1 MQERRALGTR
11 TVTLVT
17 VLMLTVVLVGI
28 LAFEAWRAQRSH
40 RRIAVDVLREYA
52 EFAAWEYNASFKEGL
67 YSTLMWMLSPVVH
80 EEPLA
85 DAHELRSPA
94 ILLQHIR
101 KKESCSAPKT
111 RYAFRVDART
121 GHLEVAGA
129 ELTDDFRRWLADTI
143 SADMR
148 YYKRD
153 YSYSAI
159 TGDVNGEPV
168 ALAYQV
174 KWLRNDTPA
183 AAFGFAFC
191 MHALASPHLER
202 VMKHAQILPPSV
214 THGAPNDSL
223 FSVIVRDGH
232 GKDLYR
238 SPRQYSQL
246 YTGENKLDYFG
257 GVLTT
262 VALNPPIVESLMI
275 GGLPRSR
282 LPLVLGVLFLAVAM
296 VAIALLQL
304 RREWELARLRSAFI
318 ASVSHELRTPLA
330 QIRMFAETLRLG
342 RVRSDPERERSLR
355 IIDQES
361 RRLTHLVENILQ
373 FSRAERD
380 VMQLSLH
387 SAELAPIVR
396 EALDA
401 FAPIARS
408 RGVTVDATLD
418 ESVRAPVDADALRQI
433 LLNLVDNA
441 VKYGPAGQTVRVTL
455 GALPSVRLGDVTAS
469 DRIVLSVEDEGP
481 GIPEDEVDR
490 IWAPYYR
497 LPKDAEGSIG
507 GSGIGL
513 SVVRDL
519 AGRMGGRAF
528 VVAGAARRNDGQK
541 PSRGSRFVVEL
552 PRARDVS
559 VAVAEP
565 PRTAGTPT
573 A

>member
-1 MQERRALGTR
+1 MPERRALDTR
-11 TVTLVT
+11 TMTLVT
-17 VLMLTVVLVGI
+17 VLMLTVVLVGV

-40 RRIAVDVLREYA
+40 RRIAIDVLREYA

-67 YSTLMWMLSPVVH
+67 YSTIMWMLSPVVH
-80 EEPLA
+80 EEPLT
-85 DAHELRSPA
+85 DAHELKSPA

-101 KKESCSAPKT
+101 KKESCSAPST
-111 RYAFRVDART
+111 RYAFRVDARS
-121 GHLEVAGA
+121 GQVEIAGA
-129 ELTDDFRRWLADTI
+129 TLSEGFKSWLADTI
-143 SADMR
+143 ARDIR
-148 YYKRD
+148 DYKRD
-153 YSYSAI
+153 WSYSAI
-159 TGDVNGEPV
+159 TGEVDGEPV
-168 ALAYQV
+168 SIVYQI
-174 KWLRNDTPA
+174 KWRRDDTPA
-183 AAFGFAFC
+183 AAYGFGFC
-191 MHALASPHLER
+191 MHALASPHLAR
-202 VMKHAQILPPSV
+202 VMQHAPILPPSV
-214 THGAPNDSL
+214 THGAPNDSI
-223 FSVIVRDGH
+223 FSVIVKDGH
-232 GKDLYR
+232 GKVLYR
-238 SPRQYSQL
+238 SPKQYPQL
-246 YTGENKLDYFG
+246 YTGDNTLDYFG

-304 RREWELARLRSAFI
+304 KREWELARLRSAFI

-380 VMQLSLH
+380 VMLLSCH
-387 SAELAPIVR
+387 TAELAPIVR

-408 RGVTVDATLD
+408 RGVIVEASLD
-418 ESVRAPVDADALRQI
+418 ESVRAPVDQDALRQI

-455 GALPSVRLGDVTAS
+455 GNGFAGGDRVQL
-469 DRIVLSVEDEGP
+469 VVEDEGP
-481 GIPEDEVDR
+481 GIPADEMEQ

-497 LPKDAEGSIG
+497 LPKDAEGSVG

-519 AGRMGGRAF
+519 TERMGGRAF
-528 VVAGAARRNDGQK
+528 VANARRSDSQ
-541 PSRGSRFVVEL
+541 RGSKFVVEL
-552 PRARDVS
+552 PRARDAAAAPVAA
-559 VAVAEP
+559 AVAP
-565 PRTAGTPT
+565 SA
-573 A
+573 

>member
-1 MQERRALGTR
+1 MQQRRAVATR

-67 YSTLMWMLSPVVH
+67 YSTLMWLLSPVVH
-80 EEPLA
+80 EEALA
-85 DAHELRSPA
+85 STKDLKSPQ

-101 KKESCSAPKT
+101 KKESCKSPTA
-111 RYAFRVDART
+111 RYAFRLDAAD
-121 GHLEVAGA
+121 GKMYVAGA
-129 ELTDDFRRWLADTI
+129 ELPVDFKRWLADTI
-143 SADMR
+143 KRDMK

-153 YSYSAI
+153 YAYSAI
-159 TGDVNGEPV
+159 TGEMHGEPI
-168 ALAYQV
+168 AIAYQI
-174 KWLRNDTPA
+174 KWRRDDKPA
-183 AAFGFAFC
+183 AAYGFEFC
-191 MHALASPHLER
+191 MHKMAAPTLEA
-202 VMKHAQILPPSV
+202 VMKHAQILPPAV
-214 THGAPNDSL
+214 THGAPNDSI
-223 FSVIVRDGH
+223 FSITVRDGH
-232 GKDLYR
+232 GRELFR
-238 SPRQYSQL
+238 SAKQYPQL
-246 YTGENKLDYFG
+246 YTGENRLDYFG
-257 GVLTT
+257 GIVTT

-342 RVRSDPERERSLR
+342 RVRSDPERDRSLR

-373 FSRAERD
+373 FSRAERNA
-380 VMQLSLH
+380 MQLALH
-387 SAELAPIVR
+387 RTVLAPIVR

-401 FAPIARS
+401 FGPVARS
-408 RGVTVDATLD
+408 RGVTIETSLD
-418 ESVRAPVDADALRQI
+418 ESLQGLVDADALRQI

-441 VKYGPAGQTVRVTL
+441 VKYGPVGQTIKVTL
-455 GALPSVRLGDVTAS
+455 GAVGDA
-469 DRIVLSVEDEGP
+469 IVLVVQDQGP
-481 GIPEDEVDR
+481 GIPEDERER
-490 IWAPYYR
+490 IWAPFYR
-497 LPKDAEGSIG
+497 LPSDAEGSVG

-519 AGRMGGRAF
+519 AERMGGNAYVSSPREGTT
-528 VVAGAARRNDGQK
+528 GA
-541 PSRGSRFVVEL
+541 RFVVEL
-552 PRARDVS
+552 RGEGVGQRA
-559 VAVAEP
+559 APLA
-565 PRTAGTPT
+565 TAGATT
-573 A
+573 

>member
-1 MQERRALGTR
+1 M
-11 TVTLVT
+11 TLVT
-17 VLMLTVVLVGI
+17 VLVLTVVLVGV

-40 RRIAVDVLREYA
+40 RRIAEDVLREYA
-52 EFAAWEYNASFKEGL
+52 EFAAWEFNASFKEGL

-80 EEPLA
+80 EEPLSSTQ
-85 DAHELRSPA
+85 ELKSPA

-101 KKESCSAPKT
+101 RKESCKSPST
-111 RYAFRVDART
+111 RYAFRVDVPSGAIT
-121 GHLEVAGA
+121 VAGA
-129 ELTDDFRRWLADTI
+129 TLAPDLQKWLADTI
-143 SADMR
+143 MHDLK

-153 YSYSAI
+153 YAYSAV
-159 TGDVNGEPV
+159 TGAVDGEPV
-168 ALAYQV
+168 AIAYQV
-174 KWLRNDTPA
+174 KWRRDDKPA
-183 AAFGFAFC
+183 AAYGFAFC
-191 MHALASPHLER
+191 MHSLAMPHLDK
-202 VMKHAQILPPSV
+202 VMKKAQILPPSV
-214 THGAPNDSL
+214 THGATNDSL

-232 GKDLYR
+232 GKVLYR
-238 SPRQYSQL
+238 SARQYAQL
-246 YTGENKLDYFG
+246 YTGENRLDYFG
-257 GVLTT
+257 GILTT
-262 VALNPPIVESLMI
+262 VAFNPPIVESLMI

-282 LPLVLGVLFLAVAM
+282 LPLLLGVLLLAVAL
-296 VAIALLQL
+296 VAIAFMQL

-380 VMQLSLH
+380 AMQLSLRRT
-387 SAELAPIVR
+387 ALAPVVR

-408 RGVTVDATLD
+408 RAVTVETALD
-418 ESVRAPVDADALRQI
+418 ETLHGMVDQDALQQI

-441 VKYGPAGQTVRVTL
+441 VKYGPPAQTVRVSL
-455 GALPSVRLGDVTAS
+455 GAAGDNRAILAVQ
-469 DRIVLSVEDEGP
+469 DEGP
-481 GIPEDEVDR
+481 GIPQDEAER

-497 LPKDAEGSIG
+497 LAVDAEGSVG

-513 SVVRDL
+513 AVVRDL
-519 AGRMGGRAF
+519 AERMGGRAY
-528 VVAGAARRNDGQK
+528 VTSARDGNNGKRPGA
-541 PSRGSRFVVEL
+541 RFVVEL
-552 PRARDVS
+552 QGEGARAGS
-559 VAVAEP
+559 PLA
-565 PRTAGTPT
+565 TAG

>member
-11 TVTLVT
+11 TMTLVT
-17 VLMLTVVLVGI
+17 VLMLTVVLVGV

-67 YSTLMWMLSPVVH
+67 YSTIMWMLSPVVH

-85 DAHELRSPA
+85 DGHELKSPK

-101 KKESCSAPKT
+101 RKESCHSPSA
-111 RYAFRVDART
+111 RYVFRVDAQS
-121 GHLEVAGA
+121 GKVEIAGA
-129 ELTDDFRRWLADTI
+129 TLPDRFKKWLADTI
-143 SADMR
+143 VRDMHG
-148 YYKRD
+148 YKRD
-153 YSYSAI
+153 WSYSAI
-159 TGDVNGEPV
+159 TDEMDGERV
-168 ALAYQV
+168 AIAYQV
-174 KWLRNDTPA
+174 KWRRNDTPA
-183 AAFGFAFC
+183 AAYGFAFC
-191 MHALASPHLER
+191 MHAVATPQLEY
-202 VMKHAQILPPSV
+202 VMRHAQILPPSV
-214 THGAPNDSL
+214 THGAPNDSI

-232 GKDLYR
+232 GKVLYR
-238 SPRQYSQL
+238 SPRQYAQL
-246 YTGENKLDYFG
+246 YTGENTLDYFG
-257 GVLTT
+257 GIVTT
-262 VALNPPIVESLMI
+262 VALNTPIVESLMI

-304 RREWELARLRSAFI
+304 KREWELARLRSAFI

-380 VMQLSLH
+380 VMQLSCQ

-408 RGVTVDATLD
+408 RGVTVEASLD
-418 ESVRAPVDADALRQI
+418 ESVRAPVDQDALRQI

-455 GALPSVRLGDVTAS
+455 GNGFVGGDRVQ
-469 DRIVLSVEDEGP
+469 LSVEDQGP
-481 GIPEDEVDR
+481 GIPADEVEQ

-497 LPKDAEGSIG
+497 LPKDAEGSVG

-519 AGRMGGRAF
+519 AERMGGRAF
-528 VVAGAARRNDGQK
+528 VVAGARPRTDGQHGT
-541 PSRGSRFVVEL
+541 RGSKFVVEL
-552 PRARDVS
+552 PRARDASATPVAA
-559 VAVAEP
+559 AVA
-565 PRTAGTPT
+565 PT

>member
-11 TVTLVT
+11 TMTLVT
-17 VLMLTVVLVGI
+17 VLMLTVVLVGV

-40 RRIAVDVLREYA
+40 RRIAIDVLREYA
-52 EFAAWEYNASFKEGL
+52 EFAAWEYNASFKEEI
-67 YSTLMWMLSPVVH
+67 YSTIMWMLSPVVH
-80 EEPLA
+80 EEPLS
-85 DAHELRSPA
+85 DAHELKSPA

-101 KKESCSAPKT
+101 KKESCSAPSN
-111 RYAFRVDART
+111 RYAFRVDGRS
-121 GHLEVAGA
+121 GKMEVAGA
-129 ELTDDFRRWLADTI
+129 TLSENLTRWLADTI
-143 SADMR
+143 ARDMR
-148 YYKRD
+148 HYKRD
-153 YSYSAI
+153 WSYSAVS
-159 TGDVNGEPV
+159 GEVDGEPV
-168 ALAYQV
+168 SIAYQV

-183 AAFGFAFC
+183 AAYGFGFC
-191 MHALASPHLER
+191 MHALASPRLAY
-202 VMKHAQILPPSV
+202 VMQHAPILPPSV
-214 THGAPNDSL
+214 THGAPNDSI
-223 FSVIVRDGH
+223 FSVIVKDGH

-238 SPRQYSQL
+238 SPKQYPQL
-246 YTGENKLDYFG
+246 YTGDNELDYFG

-304 RREWELARLRSAFI
+304 KREWELARLRSAFI

-380 VMQLSLH
+380 VMHLSCH
-387 SAELAPIVR
+387 NAELAPIVR

-408 RGVTVDATLD
+408 RGVTVETSLD
-418 ESVRAPVDADALRQI
+418 EAVRAPVDQDALRQI

-441 VKYGPAGQTVRVTL
+441 VKYGPAGQTVHVALGNGFAGGDRVQ
-455 GALPSVRLGDVTAS
+455 
-469 DRIVLSVEDEGP
+469 LSVEDQGP
-481 GIPEDEVDR
+481 GIPADEIEQ

-519 AGRMGGRAF
+519 AERMGGRAF
-528 VVAGAARRNDGQK
+528 VANTRRVDSQ
-541 PSRGSRFVVEL
+541 RGSKFVVEL
-552 PRARDVS
+552 PRARD
-559 VAVAEP
+559 AATTP
-565 PRTAGTPT
+565 ITAAST

>member
-1 MQERRALGTR
+1 MEQRRALGAR
-11 TVTLVT
+11 TMTLVT
-17 VLMLTVVLVGI
+17 VLVLTVVLVGV

-40 RRIAVDVLREYA
+40 RRIALDVLREYA

-85 DAHELRSPA
+85 SNQELKSPA

-101 KKESCSAPKT
+101 KKETCKAPT
-111 RYAFRVDART
+111 FRYAFRVDAAS
-121 GHLEVAGA
+121 GALLIAGA
-129 ELTDDFRRWLADTI
+129 TLPAQFRKWLADTI
-143 SADMR
+143 SRDMK

-159 TGDVNGEPV
+159 TGDMPGEPI

-174 KWLRNDTPA
+174 KWRRDDTPA
-183 AAFGFAFC
+183 AAYGFAFC
-191 MHALASPHLER
+191 MHALATPHLER
-202 VMKHAQILPPSV
+202 VMKYAQILPPSV
-214 THGAPNDSL
+214 THGASNDSL

-232 GKDLYR
+232 GKVLYR
-238 SPRQYSQL
+238 SPRQYAQL

-257 GVLTT
+257 GVVTT

-282 LPLVLGVLFLAVAM
+282 LPLLLGVLFLAVAM
-296 VAIALLQL
+296 VAIALQQL

-380 VMQLSLH
+380 AMQLSLRNG
-387 SAELAPIVR
+387 ALAPIVR

-401 FAPIARS
+401 FVPIARS
-408 RGVTVDATLD
+408 RGVHIEQELD
-418 ESVRAPVDADALRQI
+418 ESLRGVVDADALRQV

-441 VKYGPAGQTVRVTL
+441 VKYGPAGQTIRVSL
-455 GALPSVRLGDVTAS
+455 GAGARDQ
-469 DRIVLSVEDEGP
+469 VLLAVQDEGP
-481 GIPEDEVDR
+481 GIPAEEAER

-497 LPKDAEGSIG
+497 LPADADGSIG

-513 SVVRDL
+513 AVVRDL
-519 AGRMGGRAF
+519 AERMGGRAY
-528 VVAGAARRNDGQK
+528 VTNARNRSDGRLTGA
-541 PSRGSRFVVEL
+541 RFVVEL
-552 PRARDVS
+552 QRARED
-559 VAVAEP
+559 APAFAQA
-565 PRTAGTPT
+565 TAGTNGAPAT
-573 A
+573 GSAVTPST

>member
-11 TVTLVT
+11 TMTLVT
-17 VLMLTVVLVGI
+17 VLMLTVVLVGV

-40 RRIAVDVLREYA
+40 RRIAIDVLREYA

-67 YSTLMWMLSPVVH
+67 YSTIMWMLSPVVH

-85 DAHELRSPA
+85 TSRELRSPT

-101 KKESCSAPKT
+101 KKESCHSPTT
-111 RYAFRVDART
+111 RYAFRVDAPS
-121 GHLEVAGA
+121 GKLQIAGA
-129 ELTDDFRRWLADTI
+129 VLPESFQKWLADTI
-143 SADMR
+143 VRDMR
-148 YYKRD
+148 DYKRD
-153 YSYSAI
+153 WSYSAI
-159 TGDVNGEPV
+159 SGEVHGEPV
-168 ALAYQV
+168 AIAYQV
-174 KWLRNDTPA
+174 KWRRDDTPA
-183 AAFGFAFC
+183 AAYGFSFC
-191 MHALASPHLER
+191 MHALASPHLES
-202 VMKHAQILPPSV
+202 VMRHAQILPPSV
-214 THGAPNDSL
+214 THGAPNDSI
-223 FSVIVRDGH
+223 FSVVVRDGH
-232 GKDLYR
+232 GKVLYR
-238 SPRQYSQL
+238 SPKQYPQL
-246 YTGENKLDYFG
+246 YTGDNTLDYFG
-257 GVLTT
+257 GVVTT

-304 RREWELARLRSAFI
+304 KREWELARLRSAFI

-380 VMQLSLH
+380 AMQLSLH

-408 RGVTVDATLD
+408 RDVNVEASLD
-418 ESVRAPVDADALRQI
+418 ETVRAPVDADALRQI

-441 VKYGPAGQTVRVTL
+441 VKYGPVGQTVRVTL
-455 GALPSVRLGDVTAS
+455 GNGFAGS
-469 DRIVLSVEDEGP
+469 DRVQLAVEDQGP
-481 GIPEDEVDR
+481 GIPAEETEQ

-519 AGRMGGRAF
+519 AERMGGRAY
-528 VVAGAARRNDGQK
+528 VTNGRRSDAQRGAK
-541 PSRGSRFVVEL
+541 FVVEL
-552 PRARDVS
+552 PGARDAS
-559 VAVAEP
+559 HFAAGRPAEV
-565 PRTAGTPT
+565 PT

>member
-1 MQERRALGTR
+1 MPERRALGTR
-11 TVTLVT
+11 TMTLVT
-17 VLMLTVVLVGI
+17 VLMLTVVLVGV

-40 RRIAVDVLREYA
+40 RRIAIDVLREYA

-67 YSTLMWMLSPVVH
+67 YSTIMWMLSPVVH
-80 EEPLA
+80 EEPLT
-85 DAHELRSPA
+85 DAHELKSPA

-101 KKESCSAPKT
+101 KKESCSAPST
-111 RYAFRVDART
+111 RYAFRVDAKS
-121 GHLEVAGA
+121 GQVEIAGA
-129 ELTDDFRRWLADTI
+129 TLSDGFKSWLADTI
-143 SADMR
+143 ARDMR
-148 YYKRD
+148 DYKRD
-153 YSYSAI
+153 WSYSAI
-159 TGDVNGEPV
+159 TGEVDGEPV
-168 ALAYQV
+168 SIAYQI
-174 KWLRNDTPA
+174 KWRRDDTPA
-183 AAFGFAFC
+183 AAYGFGFC
-191 MHALASPHLER
+191 MHALASPHLAR
-202 VMKHAQILPPSV
+202 VMQYAPILPPSV
-214 THGAPNDSL
+214 THGAPNDSII
-223 FSVIVRDGH
+223 SVIVKDGH
-232 GKDLYR
+232 GKVLSR
-238 SPRQYSQL
+238 SPTQYPQL
-246 YTGENKLDYFG
+246 YTGDNTLDYFG
-257 GVLTT
+257 GVITT

-304 RREWELARLRSAFI
+304 KREWELARLRSAFI

-380 VMQLSLH
+380 VMLLSCH
-387 SAELAPIVR
+387 TAELAPIVR

-408 RGVTVDATLD
+408 RGVIVEAALD
-418 ESVRAPVDADALRQI
+418 ESVRAPVDQDALRQI

-455 GALPSVRLGDVTAS
+455 GNGFAGV
-469 DRIVLSVEDEGP
+469 DRVQLSVEDQGP
-481 GIPEDEVDR
+481 GIPADEMEQ

-519 AGRMGGRAF
+519 AARMGGRAF
-528 VVAGAARRNDGQK
+528 VANARRSDSQ
-541 PSRGSRFVVEL
+541 RGSKFVVEL
-552 PRARDVS
+552 PRARD
-559 VAVAEP
+559 AVASAVA
-565 PRTAGTPT
+565 TSVGPT

>member
-1 MQERRALGTR
+1 M
-11 TVTLVT
+11 TLVT
-17 VLMLTVVLVGI
+17 VLVLTVVLVGV

-40 RRIAVDVLREYA
+40 RAIALAVLREYA

-85 DAHELRSPA
+85 AAHALKSPA
-94 ILLQHIR
+94 ILLQHIG
-101 KKESCSAPKT
+101 KKESCKSASS
-111 RYAFRVDART
+111 RYAFRVDVPS
-121 GHLEVAGA
+121 GNVQIAGA
-129 ELTDDFRRWLADTI
+129 TLTPEFTRWLADTI
-143 SADMR
+143 AADLR
-148 YYKRD
+148 RYKRD

-159 TGDVNGEPV
+159 TGEVHGEPV
-168 ALAYQV
+168 AIAYQV
-174 KWLRNDTPA
+174 KWRSDDTPA
-183 AAFGFAFC
+183 AAYGFAFC
-191 MHALASPHLER
+191 MHSLATPHLEK
-202 VMKHAQILPPSV
+202 VMVHAQILPPSV

-232 GKDLYR
+232 GKVLYR
-238 SPRQYSQL
+238 SPKQYPQL
-246 YTGENKLDYFG
+246 YTGENRLDYFG
-257 GVLTT
+257 GIVTT
-262 VALNPPIVESLMI
+262 VAFNPPIVEYLMI

-282 LPLVLGVLFLAVAM
+282 LPLVLGVLFLAVTM
-296 VAIALLQL
+296 VGIALLQL

-380 VMQLSLH
+380 AMQLSLRDVM
-387 SAELAPIVR
+387 LAPIVR

-408 RGVTVDATLD
+408 RGVHIEPSLV
-418 ESVRAPVDADALRQI
+418 ESLRGEVDADALRQV

-441 VKYGPAGQTVRVTL
+441 VKYGPMGQTLRVSL
-455 GALPSVRLGDVTAS
+455 GEGGRG
-469 DRIVLSVEDEGP
+469 RVLLAVQDEGP
-481 GIPEDEVDR
+481 GIPADGAER

-497 LPKDAEGSIG
+497 LPADADGSIG

-513 SVVRDL
+513 AVVRDL
-519 AGRMGGRAF
+519 AERMGGRAY
-528 VVAGAARRNDGQK
+528 VTNAPNGPNGRPTGA
-541 PSRGSRFVVEL
+541 RFVVEL
-552 PRARDVS
+552 QRSQQDS
-559 VAVAEP
+559 AVFAQAP
-565 PRTAGTPT
+565 AMTPT

>member
-1 MQERRALGTR
+1 M
-11 TVTLVT
+11 VT

-40 RRIAVDVLREYA
+40 RLIAIDVLREYA

-67 YSTLMWMLSPVVH
+67 YSTIMWMLSPVVH
-80 EEPLA
+80 EQPLLA
-85 DAHELRSPA
+85 SDELKSPA

-101 KKESCSAPKT
+101 NKQSCKAPSA
-111 RYAFRVDART
+111 RYAFRVDVPT
-121 GHLEVAGA
+121 GAIQIAGA
-129 ELTDDFRRWLADTI
+129 KLPQDFQRWLADTI
-143 SADMR
+143 SHDMK

-153 YSYSAI
+153 YSYSAV
-159 TGDVNGEPV
+159 TAQMDGEPV
-168 ALAYQV
+168 AIAYQV
-174 KWLRNDTPA
+174 KWHRNDKPA
-183 AAFGFAFC
+183 AAYGFAFC
-191 MHALASPHLER
+191 MRALAGPHLEK
-202 VMKHAQILPPSV
+202 VMRHYQLLPPSV

-223 FSVIVRDGH
+223 FSVTVRDAH
-232 GKDLYR
+232 GAVLYR
-238 SPRQYSQL
+238 SPKQYPQL
-246 YTGENKLDYFG
+246 YKGENRLDYFG
-257 GVLTT
+257 GVVTT

-282 LPLVLGVLFLAVAM
+282 LPLVLGVLFLAVTM

-380 VMQLSLH
+380 AMQLSRHRAL
-387 SAELAPIVR
+387 LAPIVR

-408 RGVTVDATLD
+408 RGVTIDAKLD
-418 ESVRAPVDADALRQI
+418 ESLEGMVDADALRQI

-441 VKYGPAGQTVRVTL
+441 VKYGPPGQTIRVTL
-455 GALPSVRLGDVTAS
+455 GAVGDSV
-469 DRIVLSVEDEGP
+469 VLVVQDEGP
-481 GIPEDEVDR
+481 GIPEEERER

-497 LPKDAEGSIG
+497 LAADAEGSVG

-519 AGRMGGRAF
+519 AERMGGHTYVSSRRE
-528 VVAGAARRNDGQK
+528 VSKTGA
-541 PSRGSRFVVEL
+541 RFVVEL
-552 PRARDVS
+552 QANREP
-559 VAVAEP
+559 VAPTSP
-565 PRTAGTPT
+565 PMAAVTTTPS

>member
-1 MQERRALGTR
+1 MQQRRAVATR

-40 RRIAVDVLREYA
+40 RGMSIAVLREYA

-67 YSTLMWMLSPVVH
+67 YSTLMWMLSPIVH
-80 EEPLA
+80 EQALA
-85 DAHELRSPA
+85 STDELKSPEV
-94 ILLQHIR
+94 LLQHIR
-101 KKESCSAPKT
+101 KKESCKAPST
-111 RYAFRVDART
+111 RYAFRVNAAT
-121 GHLEVAGA
+121 GAIVVAGTHLA
-129 ELTDDFRRWLADTI
+129 PDFRRWLADTI
-143 SADMR
+143 MRDMQ

-153 YSYSAI
+153 YAYSAI
-159 TGDVNGEPV
+159 TGQMHGEPV
-168 ALAYQV
+168 AIAYQV
-174 KWLRNDTPA
+174 KWRRDDKPA
-183 AAFGFAFC
+183 AAYGFAFC
-191 MHALASPHLER
+191 MQALATPNLEK
-202 VMKHAQILPPSV
+202 VMQHAQILPPSV
-214 THGAPNDSL
+214 THGAPNDSI
-223 FSVIVRDGH
+223 FSVSVRDGH
-232 GKDLYR
+232 GRVLYR
-238 SPRQYSQL
+238 SPRQYPQL

-257 GVLTT
+257 GVVTT
-262 VALNPPIVESLMI
+262 VALNPPMVESLMI

-342 RVRSDPERERSLR
+342 RVRSVPERERSLR

-373 FSRAERD
+373 FSRAERNA
-380 VMQLSLH
+380 MQLALH
-387 SAELAPIVR
+387 RTTLAPVVR

-408 RGVTVDATLD
+408 RGVTIDTALD
-418 ESVRAPVDADALRQI
+418 ESLQGMVDADALRQI

-441 VKYGPAGQTVRVTL
+441 VKYGPPGQTICVTL
-455 GALPSVRLGDVTAS
+455 GAVGDGV
-469 DRIVLSVEDEGP
+469 VLVVQDEGP
-481 GIPEDEVDR
+481 GIPEDERAR
-490 IWAPYYR
+490 IWSPFYR
-497 LPKDAEGSIG
+497 LPADAEGSVG

-519 AGRMGGRAF
+519 AERMGGNAY
-528 VVAGAARRNDGQK
+528 VSARRDGAVT
-541 PSRGSRFVVEL
+541 GARFVVEL
-552 PRARDVS
+552 QGDAEGEGARAQQ
-559 VAVAEP
+559 AKTLAP
-565 PRTAGTPT
+565 ANT
-573 A
+573 

>member
-1 MQERRALGTR
+1 MQERRPLGTR
-11 TVTLVT
+11 TMTLVT
-17 VLMLTVVLVGI
+17 VLMLTVVLVSV

-40 RRIAVDVLREYA
+40 RRTALDVLREYA
-52 EFAAWEYNASFKEGL
+52 EFAAWEYNVSFKEEL
-67 YSTLMWMLSPVVH
+67 YSTIMWMLSPVVH
-80 EEPLA
+80 EEPISEEK
-85 DAHELRSPA
+85 ELKSPA

-101 KKESCSAPKT
+101 KKESCHSPSA
-111 RYAFRVDART
+111 RYAFRVDLPK
-121 GHLEVAGA
+121 GKVQIAGA
-129 ELTDDFRRWLADTI
+129 TLSPEFQRWLADTI
-143 SADMR
+143 SHDVR

-159 TGDVNGEPV
+159 TDEMDGDPV
-168 ALAYQV
+168 AIAYQV
-174 KWLRNDTPA
+174 KWRRDDSPA
-183 AAFGFAFC
+183 AAYGFAFC
-191 MHALASPHLER
+191 MHALASPHLQS
-202 VMKHAQILPPSV
+202 VMRHAQILPPSV
-214 THGAPNDSL
+214 THGAPNDSI

-232 GKDLYR
+232 GKVLYR
-238 SPRQYSQL
+238 SPKQYAQL
-246 YTGENKLDYFG
+246 YTGENTLDYFG
-257 GVLTT
+257 GVVTT

-304 RREWELARLRSAFI
+304 KREWELARLRSAFI

-380 VMQLSLH
+380 VMLLSCH
-387 SAELAPIVR
+387 TAELAPIVR

-408 RGVTVDATLD
+408 RGVTVEAALD
-418 ESVRAPVDADALRQI
+418 ESVRAPVDQDALRQI

-455 GALPSVRLGDVTAS
+455 GNGFAGGDRVQ
-469 DRIVLSVEDEGP
+469 LSVEDQGP
-481 GIPEDEVDR
+481 GIPADEMEQ

-519 AGRMGGRAF
+519 AERMGGRAF
-528 VVAGAARRNDGQK
+528 VANARRSDS
-541 PSRGSRFVVEL
+541 PRGSKFVVEL
-552 PRARDVS
+552 PRARD
-559 VAVAEP
+559 AVASAVA
-565 PRTAGTPT
+565 TSAGPT

>member
-1 MQERRALGTR
+1 MQQRRAVATR

-17 VLMLTVVLVGI
+17 VLMLTVVLVGV

-40 RRIAVDVLREYA
+40 RRIALDVLREYA
-52 EFAAWEYNASFKEGL
+52 EFAAWEFNASFKEGL
-67 YSTLMWMLSPVVH
+67 YSTIMWMLSPVVH
-80 EEPLA
+80 EEPVATTQALK
-85 DAHELRSPA
+85 SPDV
-94 ILLQHIR
+94 LLQHIR
-101 KKESCSAPKT
+101 KKESCKSPGS
-111 RYAFRVDART
+111 RYAFRVDLPSGAIRI
-121 GHLEVAGA
+121 AGA
-129 ELTDDFRRWLADTI
+129 TLPPEFHRWLADTI
-143 SADMR
+143 LRDVR

-159 TGDVNGEPV
+159 TGEMHGEPV
-168 ALAYQV
+168 AIAYQV
-174 KWLRNDTPA
+174 KWRRDDKPA
-183 AAFGFAFC
+183 AAYGFAFC
-191 MHALASPHLER
+191 MLAMAAPNLER
-202 VMKHAQILPPSV
+202 VMTHSQILPPSV

-223 FSVIVRDGH
+223 FSVTVRDGH
-232 GKDLYR
+232 GRVLYR
-238 SPRQYSQL
+238 SPRQYPQL

-257 GVLTT
+257 GVVTT

-275 GGLPRSR
+275 GGLPGSR

-296 VAIALLQL
+296 VGIALLQL

-380 VMQLSLH
+380 AMQLALQRTT
-387 SAELAPIVR
+387 LAPIVR

-408 RGVTVDATLD
+408 RGVSIEMSLD
-418 ESVRAPVDADALRQI
+418 ESLQGMVDPDALRQI

-441 VKYGPAGQTVRVTL
+441 VKYGPAGQTIRVTL
-455 GALPSVRLGDVTAS
+455 GAVGDG
-469 DRIVLSVEDEGP
+469 VLLVVQDDGP
-481 GIPEDEVDR
+481 GIPAEERER
-490 IWAPYYR
+490 IWAPFYR
-497 LPKDAEGSIG
+497 LPADAEGSVG

-513 SVVRDL
+513 AVVRDL
-519 AGRMGGRAF
+519 AERMGGRAY
-528 VVAGAARRNDGQK
+528 VSTRGDGAAGGTA
-541 PSRGSRFVVEL
+541 SGARFVVQLQGEAQ
-552 PRARDVS
+552 RA
-559 VAVAEP
+559 AVAAP
-565 PRTAGTPT
+565 AATPT